1 MSDYFKTIVFKQM
14 YDRLQTNY
22 EINDKLID
30 QIESTIT
37 DDALLRL
44 TYEINRLDE
53 KNRQIMSVLND
64 IVQKKCRIDD
74 QLS

>member
-14 YDRLQTNY
+14 YDRLQTKY

-37 DDALLRL
+37 DDALLRF

-53 KNRQIMSVLND
+53 KNRQIMSVLNE
-64 IVQKKCRIDD
+64 IVQKNIRIDD
-74 QLS
+74 I

>member
-64 IVQKKCRIDD
+64 IVQNKYRIDD

>member
-14 YDRLQTNY
+14 HDRLQTNY

-64 IVQKKCRIDD
+64 IVKKKCRIDD

>member
-14 YDRLQTNY
+14 YERLQTNY

-37 DDALLRL
+37 DDALLRF

-53 KNRQIMSVLND
+53 KNKQIMSVLND
-64 IVQKKCRIDD
+64 IVQYKCKIDD

>member
-14 YDRLQTNY
+14 YERLQTNY

-37 DDALLRL
+37 EDALLRF

-53 KNRQIMSVLND
+53 KNKQIMSVLND
-64 IVQKKCRIDD
+64 IVQYKCKIDD

>member
-14 YDRLQTNY
+14 YDRLQTKY

-37 DDALLRL
+37 YDTLLRL
-44 TYEINRLDE
+44 TYEINRLD
-53 KNRQIMSVLND
+53 KINRQIMSVLND
-64 IVQKKCRIDD
+64 IVQNKCRIDD
-74 QLS
+74 LLS

>member
-53 KNRQIMSVLND
+53 KNRQIMSVLNE
-64 IVQKKCRIDD
+64 IVQKKIRIDD

>member
-1 MSDYFKTIVFKQM
+1 MSDYFKTMVFKQM

-37 DDALLRL
+37 DDVLLRL

-64 IVQKKCRIDD
+64 IVQNKYGIDD

>member
-14 YDRLQTNY
+14 HDRLQTNY

>member
-1 MSDYFKTIVFKQM
+1 M

-53 KNRQIMSVLND
+53 RNRQIMSVLND
-64 IVQKKCRIDD
+64 IVLYDNHSYTCF
-74 QLS
+74 

>member
-14 YDRLQTNY
+14 YDRLQTKY

-37 DDALLRL
+37 DETLLRF

-53 KNRQIMSVLND
+53 RNRQIMSVLND
-64 IVQKKCRIDD
+64 IVLYDNH
-74 QLS
+74 SYANF

>member
-1 MSDYFKTIVFKQM
+1 MSDYFKTMVFKQM

-37 DDALLRL
+37 DETLLRF

-64 IVQKKCRIDD
+64 IVQNKCRIDD

>member
-14 YDRLQTNY
+14 YDRLQTKY

-37 DDALLRL
+37 EDALLRF

-53 KNRQIMSVLND
+53 KNKQIMSVLND
-64 IVQKKCRIDD
+64 IVQYKCKIDD

>member
-14 YDRLQTNY
+14 YERLQTNY

-37 DDALLRL
+37 EDALLRL

-53 KNRQIMSVLND
+53 KNKQIMSVLND
-64 IVQKKCRIDD
+64 IVQYKCKIDD

>member
-64 IVQKKCRIDD
+64 IVQKNVESMIN
-74 QLS
+74 

>member
-14 YDRLQTNY
+14 YDRLQTKY

-37 DDALLRL
+37 DDALLRF

-53 KNRQIMSVLND
+53 KNRQIMSVLNE
-64 IVQKKCRIDD
+64 IVQNKCRIDD

>member
-14 YDRLQTNY
+14 YNRLQTNY

-37 DDALLRL
+37 DETLLRF

-64 IVQKKCRIDD
+64 IVLYDNH
-74 QLS
+74 SYANF

>member
-37 DDALLRL
+37 DDALLRF

-64 IVQKKCRIDD
+64 IVQNKCRIDD

>member
-14 YDRLQTNY
+14 YDRLQTKY

-37 DDALLRL
+37 DDALLRF
-44 TYEINRLDE
+44 TYEMNRLDE
-53 KNRQIMSVLND
+53 KNRQIMSVLNE
-64 IVQKKCRIDD
+64 IVQKNIRIDD

>member
-37 DDALLRL
+37 DETLLRF

-53 KNRQIMSVLND
+53 RNRQIMSVLND
-64 IVQKKCRIDD
+64 IVLYDNH
-74 QLS
+74 SYTNF